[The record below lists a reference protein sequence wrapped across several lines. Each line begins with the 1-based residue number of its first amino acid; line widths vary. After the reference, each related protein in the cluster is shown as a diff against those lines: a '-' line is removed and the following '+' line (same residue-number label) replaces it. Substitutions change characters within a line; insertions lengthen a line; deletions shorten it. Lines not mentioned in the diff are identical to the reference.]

1 MIKDRNT
8 RTRKQAVIDLIEREL
23 SQLYRV
29 GYMIFAYYSEFFK
42 RSVHVILEVSWDSV
56 WWNAITVVIVPFML
70 SREEE
75 V

>member
-29 GYMIFAYYSEFFK
+29 GYLIFVYYSEFFK
-42 RSVHVILEVSWDSV
+42 RSVHVILEVS
-56 WWNAITVVIVPFML
+56 
-70 SREEE
+70 
-75 V
+75 

>member
-29 GYMIFAYYSEFFK
+29 GFIDLCLLF
-42 RSVHVILEVSWDSV
+42 RIL
-56 WWNAITVVIVPFML
+56 
-70 SREEE
+70 
-75 V
+75 

>member
-42 RSVHVILEVSWDSV
+42 RSVHVILEVS
-56 WWNAITVVIVPFML
+56 
-70 SREEE
+70 
-75 V
+75 